1 MLTSISYLA
10 GHGALNNDNTV
21 LIDGARPPQ
30 NYICKYIKDKI
41 AKL

>member
-1 MLTSISYLA
+1 MLTSILYLA

-21 LIDGARPPQ
+21 LIVGARPPQ